1 VKQKCHFVVSPSGNR
16 PYRVKGKEE
25 PMNEEVGPAARIF
38 GLEDGEGNARWWGG
52 GLATIKATGK
62 ETGDLY
68 SIVEVLEPQGA
79 QAPLHLHRKEDEAF
93 YVLEGEMT
101 FRIGEETIKASPGS
115 FVFGPKDV
123 PHTYTVDSG
132 PARLLFLLSPA
143 GFEGFVEAI
152 SKPAKA
158 RTLPPPQAE
167 TPPDEGEMTD
177 EAQTESFA
185 VLEARY
191 GCEIVGTPPGR
202 QPGREQVKEEPMNEE
217 GDTERAYGLEESEGE
232 ARWWLGGLATIKA
245 TGKQTGGRYTL
256 VEVLDPEGE
265 GPLHVHHREDEGF
278 WVLEGELT
286 FEIGDET
293 IKASPGSFLF
303 GPKDVPHRYTVD
315 SGPARLLFVL
325 SPAGFEEL
333 IYATSEPAKERT
345 LPPQPEGPPSEAEM
359 EQLRALVRQYGGEL
373 LV

>member
-1 VKQKCHFVVSPSGNR
+1 
-16 PYRVKGKEE
+16 
-25 PMNEEVGPAARIF
+25 MNEEDGAARVF
-38 GLEDGEGNARWWGG
+38 ELKEGEGNARWWGG

-101 FRIGEETIKASPGS
+101 FRIGEETIKARPGS

-132 PARLLFLLSPA
+132 PARLLFL
-143 GFEGFVEAI
+143 
-152 SKPAKA
+152 
-158 RTLPPPQAE
+158 
-167 TPPDEGEMTD
+167 
-177 EAQTESFA
+177 
-185 VLEARY
+185 
-191 GCEIVGTPPGR
+191 
-202 QPGREQVKEEPMNEE
+202 
-217 GDTERAYGLEESEGE
+217 
-232 ARWWLGGLATIKA
+232 
-245 TGKQTGGRYTL
+245 
-256 VEVLDPEGE
+256 
-265 GPLHVHHREDEGF
+265 
-278 WVLEGELT
+278 
-286 FEIGDET
+286 
-293 IKASPGSFLF
+293 
-303 GPKDVPHRYTVD
+303 
-315 SGPARLLFVL
+315 L